1 MVANTGSYA
10 KRRLNDVEAFG
21 FSYAETRSTRFGYAE
36 TYYVRFQAAFG
47 RLFVF
52 INKLPVVH
60 DAVKAAGEQ
69 IA

>member
-1 MVANTGSYA
+1 MIANTGSYA
-10 KRRLNDVEAFG
+10 KRRFNDVESFG
-21 FSYAETRSTRFGYAE
+21 FGYAE